1 MANNALLNNV
11 EHQDIRIITRHSAEL
26 GDDRMYALTFPFEFR
41 NVQAYYLIMFHQDA
55 KGELYPIALFG
66 FQQNENLFLDE
77 LGWNA
82 PYIPAMIRREPFLIG
97 YQGSEI
103 QDDEDKT
110 RVLSID
116 LDHPRV
122 SKEEGELLFQPL
134 GGRTPF
140 LEQMANLMEDIYTG
154 YLHNRIFMDALKE
167 HDLLEAVTLD
177 IKLKDGSENQL
188 LGFHTINEEKVQQ
201 LPGDVLQ
208 QFSENH
214 MLMPLF
220 MVLASMTNLRTLIEI
235 KNEKLEG

>member
-11 EHQDIRIITRHSAEL
+11 EHQDIRIITGHSAEL

-41 NVQAYYLIMFHQDA
+41 NVQAYYPIMFHQDA

-97 YQGSEI
+97 YQGSKI
-103 QDDEDKT
+103 QDDEDKP

-177 IKLKDGSENQL
+177 ITLKDGSENQL
-188 LGFHTINEEKVQQ
+188 LGFHTINEDKVQQ